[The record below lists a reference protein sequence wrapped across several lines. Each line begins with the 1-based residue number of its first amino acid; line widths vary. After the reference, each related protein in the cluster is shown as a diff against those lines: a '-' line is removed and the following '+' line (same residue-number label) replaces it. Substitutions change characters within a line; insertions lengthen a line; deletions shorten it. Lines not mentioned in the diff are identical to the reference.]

1 MLTWSLFKLLPN
13 ALPSI
18 PVSFNN
24 VLFHK
29 TREQAAAHVRAMTLR
44 ALEEEVE
51 QTEGEFLVVKLSL
64 TSDAMMLSSLKDEF
78 LLSLALSMTLH

>member
-1 MLTWSLFKLLPN
+1 V
-13 ALPSI
+13 A
-18 PVSFNN
+18 FND

-29 TREQAAAHVRAMTLR
+29 TREQAAAHVRAMTFR
-44 ALEEEVE
+44 ALEEEEVE
-51 QTEGEFLVVKLSL
+51 QAEGEFLVVKLSL